1 MAVGLTL
8 LIVESPSRGRVLALF
23 VVLAALFFTH
33 VFRHPFALLA
43 VALTALAAGKGA
55 RGLRAVAPAL
65 VPAGALFAAWLL
77 LRPESLR
84 ASAAFDF
91 DTTRLAGLVGWLWG
105 SFEDP
110 AEPKALATGAAVLGV
125 VAIVA
130 AVAGARE
137 RASPLWRGPTR
148 SFRARAAMIGLGC
161 AGTSLVLY
169 LVLPMKIGDWW
180 YVYPREAT
188 AACFL
193 SLALLPDLP
202 RARGLRAILA
212 AATALASLPMIGVVA
227 RNYAAWDPATRD
239 FEVIT
244 REMPL
249 APKLLYLI
257 FDHSGS
263 TLSASP
269 FKHLPAYV
277 QAERGGSLSYHF
289 AIYGA
294 SPLLYRPR
302 ERREDIVPPPTP
314 PCWEDTPEAFE
325 VLDRGRFFDWFLV
338 RRPER
343 PDAIFAADPSIVLEK
358 NAGAWWLYRRVAPA
372 DGRRS
377 ER

>member
-1 MAVGLTL
+1 V
-8 LIVESPSRGRVLALF
+8 R
-23 VVLAALFFTH
+23 AAL
-33 VFRHPFALLA
+33 V
-43 VALTALAAGKGA
+43 
-55 RGLRAVAPAL
+55 
-65 VPAGALFAAWLL
+65 
-77 LRPESLR
+77 
-84 ASAAFDF
+84 
-91 DTTRLAGLVGWLWG
+91 
-105 SFEDP
+105 
-110 AEPKALATGAAVLGV
+110 
-125 VAIVA
+125 
-130 AVAGARE
+130 
-137 RASPLWRGPTR
+137 
-148 SFRARAAMIGLGC
+148 GLGC
-161 AGTSLVLY
+161 AATSLLLY

-193 SLALLPDLP
+193 GLALLPDLP
-202 RARGLRAILA
+202 RARGLRALLV
-212 AATALASLPMIGVVA
+212 AATAAASLPMIGVVA

-239 FEVIT
+239 FEAIT
-244 REMPL
+244 RGLPL
-249 APKLLYLI
+249 APKLLYLV

-263 TLSASP
+263 TRTQSP
-269 FKHLPAYV
+269 FTHLPAYV

-314 PCWEDTPEAFE
+314 PRWEETPEAFD

-343 PDAIFAADPSIVLEK
+343 PDAIFAADPTIVLEK
-358 NAGAWWLYRRVAPA
+358 NEGAWWLYRRRLTPE